1 MVAGLKPTLYM
12 ILLWV
17 SKLGYQLTISRVV
30 TPSNPS
36 SRMNNAFTDHS
47 RLLTHVQPGFKNQRP
62 KTPHHHPGP
71 RSRPIVGDQHF

>member
-1 MVAGLKPTLYM
+1 MVAGSKPILYM

-47 RLLTHVQPGFKNQRP
+47 QLLTHVQPGSQKSTQKFLTTIRIN
-62 KTPHHHPGP
+62 
-71 RSRPIVGDQHF
+71 VGIYIG